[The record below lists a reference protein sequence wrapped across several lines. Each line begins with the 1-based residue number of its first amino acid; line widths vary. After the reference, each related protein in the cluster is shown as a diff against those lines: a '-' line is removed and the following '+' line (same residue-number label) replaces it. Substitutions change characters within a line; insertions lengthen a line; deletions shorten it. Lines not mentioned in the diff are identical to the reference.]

1 MILTTKIVICLLLI
15 LVVCFSVTG
24 ITFYDEY
31 KVNKKLPDEDV
42 NKETTFSLLYQCFIT
57 GLVSSLFI
65 GIPALILL
73 FIIFSNS
80 N

>member
-1 MILTTKIVICLLLI
+1 METVKLIITLAIVLI
-15 LVVCFSVTG
+15 TCFSVTF

-31 KVNKKLPDEDV
+31 KINKKLPDEDV

-73 FIIFSNS
+73 LIIFSNS